1 MPDNP
6 REFRYF
12 LDYDK
17 ETDSTNVFAAITNY
31 GLYRDEKA
39 LWTGTGGAEEPAREP
54 SRHHRKAT
62 MEGFGATFFRDN
74 SGVSWCGAAREA
86 LGPEIPESVARKL
99 HPRLFERME
108 RPVPYTGANPYR

>member
-1 MPDNP
+1 MPDTP

-17 ETDSTNVFAAITNY
+17 ETDSTNVFAAVTNY
-31 GLYRDEKA
+31 GLYGDEKGF
-39 LWTGTGGAEEPAREP
+39 WTGTGGAEEPVRP
-54 SRHHRKAT
+54 PIPHRKA
-62 MEGFGATFFRDN
+62 ELRGYGATFFRDN
-74 SGVSWCGAAREA
+74 SDVSWCGAAREA
-86 LGPEIPESVARKL
+86 LGPEIPEAVARKL